1 MVQNEAVET
10 LEANWVSRNPNEAA
24 FFEVGGRGGL
34 LRKKR
39 KKAKKAGSFPMKKC
53 WRRRVVALLAVLYV
67 DPYVRKVRI
76 KSHIEKKP

>member
-1 MVQNEAVET
+1 M
-10 LEANWVSRNPNEAA
+10 
-24 FFEVGGRGGL
+24 
-34 LRKKR
+34 RKKR